1 MDPVPAADPEDKVLD
16 DEVLDDDALDVV
28 VLVEA
33 VVPRVPLASCAD
45 LVADAALEAVVLS
58 AVKAPT
64 APRPPA
70 AIAAVRRRTRRR
82 VTSRRRMAS
91 SRRCAGSLAALSMA
105 PSWAPGLAPRF
116 GLAVRDL

>member
-1 MDPVPAADPEDKVLD
+1 VDPGATADPEDEVLD
-16 DEVLDDDALDVV
+16 DELLDDDALDVV

-33 VVPRVPLASCAD
+33 VAPRVPLACVEFEAD
-45 LVADAALEAVVLS
+45 VALDALVLR

-91 SRRCAGSLAALSMA
+91 SRRCPGLFAALSMA
-105 PSWAPGLAPRF
+105 PPWPPGLAPRF